1 MKVQTSLKQLF
12 ISQTR
17 LKLITIFFSSP
28 KEIYYVRQLVRLVDE
43 EINSVR
49 RELEN
54 LKKSGIIESE
64 WRGNRLYYWANK
76 QSPVF
81 YDLLILAN
89 KNSGLGLKLQ
99 HKNETLNPIK
109 LVLYN
114 SIFAVGEKRSQDG
127 IDLIIVGD
135 LFSLK
140 EVDLLVK
147 QEEEMRGHEINYMV
161 MDKNEFQ
168 MRKQKRDQFI
178 VDFFLSCPIVII
190 GSSSEI
196 VSI

>member
-1 MKVQTSLKQLF
+1 MKIQTSLKQLF
-12 ISQTR
+12 VSQTR
-17 LKLITIFFSSP
+17 LKLITIFFANP

-49 RELEN
+49 RELDN

-76 QSPVF
+76 SSPVF
-81 YDLLILAN
+81 YDLLVIAN

-99 HKNETLNPIK
+99 HKNETLSPIK

-114 SIFAVGEKRSQDG
+114 YKFAVGEKRNQDG

-140 EVDLLVK
+140 EVDSLIK
-147 QEEEMRGHEINYMV
+147 QEEETRGHEINYMV
-161 MDKNEFQ
+161 MDKSEFQ

-178 VDFFLSCPIVII
+178 VDFFLSCPVVII

-196 VSI
+196 ASI